1 MLRLHGLTLLLWS
14 AFGALSLSAQ
24 IVSGTIAGSV
34 KDSSGAAIPG
44 AKVGLVNTE
53 TNLSRESASNE
64 SGDFIFSTLPPGKY
78 QVTASHA
85 GFKEFFNILNNVNFG
100 RPGAVI
106 NGEFR
111 SGDDSRPGARDSV
124 RAATGVLI
132 DNWTQAIS
140 LRHIGWACGYC

>member
-1 MLRLHGLTLLLWS
+1 MLRLRCQNLLLCI
-14 AFGALSLSAQ
+14 GCGVLSLSAAQ

-78 QVTASHA
+78 QITASHA
-85 GFKEFFNILNNVNFG
+85 GFKEFFNILNNIKKPAKLLDLNPQRKRYRIKQFG
-100 RPGAVI
+100 RF
-106 NGEFR
+106 FR
-111 SGDDSRPGARDSV
+111 VYSVQSVHAPHSRPVNAARAS
-124 RAATGVLI
+124 
-132 DNWTQAIS
+132 
-140 LRHIGWACGYC
+140 

>member
-1 MLRLHGLTLLLWS
+1 MLRLRCQNLLLCI
-14 AFGALSLSAQ
+14 GCGVLSLPAQ
-24 IVSGTIAGSV
+24 IVSGTITGSV

-78 QVTASHA
+78 QITASHA

-106 NGEFR
+106 NGPNF
-111 SGDDSRPGARDSV
+111 GVVTTAGPAREIQF
-124 RAATGVLI
+124 A
-132 DNWTQAIS
+132 
-140 LRHIGWACGYC
+140 LRLAF

>member
-1 MLRLHGLTLLLWS
+1 MLRLRCLKLLLWS
-14 AFGALSLSAQ
+14 AIGALSLSAQ

-64 SGDFIFSTLPPGKY
+64 SGDFIF
-78 QVTASHA
+78 TASHA

-111 SGDDSRPGARDSV
+111 SGDDSRPGREIQFA
-124 RAATGVLI
+124 
-132 DNWTQAIS
+132 
-140 LRHIGWACGYC
+140 LRLAF

>member
-1 MLRLHGLTLLLWS
+1 MLRLRCQNLLLWS

-24 IVSGTIAGSV
+24 IVSGTFAGSV

-78 QVTASHA
+78 QITASHA

-111 SGDDSRPGARDSV
+111 SGDDSRPGREIQFA
-124 RAATGVLI
+124 
-132 DNWTQAIS
+132 
-140 LRHIGWACGYC
+140 LRLAF